1 MIVFRADTRAR
12 NMQNISRMKKQFE
25 EELNKQYRKKVYA
38 MFGELLR
45 ISPQYSGD
53 FVSNWHIRPET
64 SSIKGYKEWRHKGKV
79 IQGRKWSILGQNSY
93 EQAAKMGD
101 PEAINFALTRAK
113 FVKFDYRQRVHFTN
127 QTPILLDATTVT
139 GDGVT
144 HNLRPVNLLSPPEQL
159 FSYMRAKFPAGK

>member
-1 MIVFRADTRAR
+1 MIIFRADTRAR

-53 FVSNWHIRPET
+53 FVSNWHIRPDT
-64 SSIKGYKEWRHKGKV
+64 GAIKGYKEWRDKLFTSTLSIREPKYKGHT
-79 IQGRKWSILGQNSY
+79 
-93 EQAAKMGD
+93 D
-101 PEAINFALTRAK
+101 AINFAYTRAK